1 MLKLFKLLNFTTLLS
16 LGFTAFGNYP
26 TESIEKLIRH
36 ADTTYW
42 LGQAEKGDVRLFNRG
57 LSALEQAE
65 ALCQEL
71 PDKKKASTQAR
82 IDGLRTDIIEQK
94 EMAHDTLWGVFPLLR
109 FTIFD
114 KDNWEWFDD
123 PKIMSTSR
131 ATVGLRDTLIQNW
144 RNLPQMDVAYAA
156 LEQEDSRRVRSYT
169 LENETAYLINENPK
183 FFNHNALEIA
193 TALSPE
199 QADIFYTQGMN
210 QEIGDLLCE
219 SFGIKR
225 LIEFRIEE
233 MDQFGNDHFFVAKAA
248 LHEKGEGIG
257 EARTFVY
264 GFTRDVTSRI
274 WWIIAPIIILLG
286 FSTFMRSFFDT
297 ASKIPGWLGP
307 CGYLI
312 GFAVTCV
319 GANSLSPL
327 LPLAE
332 MIVQYGFWYIC
343 MCGAIFITLPCLLG
357 ILLIRKFL
365 GTNSPNN
372 PLLWF
377 TCLFPFALGGISFS
391 AYPVFTY
398 LPFNEAVVVFASFLL
413 IGTTSTIAISIALG
427 TKGLEGGS
435 SYGPSVFNLAK
446 LGIAGAFGYALYI
459 LPEGDTNSFTLAGLG
474 APALFA
480 MLSMFAPSPKG
491 TNALLIGVLLGT
503 TGGIFF
509 MTGSTGLMIACGAS
523 SLLAV
528 PMGLRYLLTFQTIQV
543 EQEQTDSS
551 EFQLDQETS
560 LEQTRC
566 NFSQQL
572 RKCREGKAP
581 FSGSSNFSDAKNKIH
596 TALDN
601 KSMLYLR
608 IHGQAGSGKTRMAK
622 ELIYQSSGKAL
633 LIFQLE
639 CDVSAGQNT
648 PYASISK
655 ILERTGNSLS
665 LNGEEIWNDSLTSE
679 LFGIMESVIP
689 FGNLVGETVNQS
701 ETQST
706 PTSGEIAVSLL
717 KSFQKCTEDD
727 GVNILIFIDN
737 AEKID
742 PASREVIDQLINLT
756 GENPSQNAL
765 TVIECSRQKIE
776 QFDPN
781 DWFSSYSPSIDVNN
795 FLCST
800 LSIDTSISK
809 SLSLQTG
816 GHNISPT
823 LLLNW
828 MEHASD
834 SGFFDESTA
843 PFRRHPNF
851 KEDLPSPPESV
862 YDSMQLLIEK
872 LPHDC
877 KTTLEHAACI
887 GLSFDLEA
895 LNFTRERSKGA
906 ILDHL
911 EEAEEAG
918 LVEDIP
924 DEDEQF
930 RFTSPIILEC
940 LERILCFSGLS
951 NLRQRAIETHKKLA
965 DLHSRNL
972 DSNLFQAARHAS
984 LSGSGY
990 SEKALPLCVKAA
1002 EKAFQLN
1009 AFIEAKEYAQK
1020 AISLSERDKHP
1031 KINLRWTALRIY
1043 LQSFEITG
1051 TLNDFPAT
1059 LEKMYM
1065 ELVSSDSSAQSD
1077 EKSRLCATL
1086 AISLAKF
1093 DNFDDSLQCLNKASD
1108 SQSGSTL
1115 AQLEI
1120 AHAHAFLEMRQG
1132 KCLEAIQSLDEVLQN
1147 KSDGQ
1152 EGLATKQATAKALD
1166 SRANAKLNQQ
1176 DERISSEQRSSAI
1189 DDINHSLKIKREI
1202 GDKAGQAMSLGTLGR
1217 YYLLTKNDKFFK
1229 EHSVDAVSAFE
1240 EDLKISE
1247 EIGDLIG
1254 QLKMPG
1260 LIAGCHRRSKDYET
1274 AIQHYQTAESKAR
1287 KHKST
1292 LDLAFALSGLAFCYN
1307 KLGRDN
1313 QSDKIGKKLAQEI
1326 SGMESKT
1333 LSHLRYELK
1342 WLDSIGLEKDWVEK
1356 IKSAEESL

>member
-1 MLKLFKLLNFTTLLS
+1 MFKFIKYLKYIIFFVPVI
-16 LGFTAFGNYP
+16 TASGNSP
-26 TESIEKLIRH
+26 VESIEKLIRH

-57 LSALEQAE
+57 LSALDQAE
-65 ALCQEL
+65 VLCQEL
-71 PDKKKASTQAR
+71 PGKKKASVQAR

-225 LIEFRIEE
+225 LIEFRVEE
-233 MDQFGNDHFFVAKAA
+233 MDQFGDDHFFVAKAA

-274 WWIIAPIIILLG
+274 WWIIVPIIILLG

-332 MIVQYGFWYIC
+332 MIVQYGFWYIS

-639 CDVSAGQNT
+639 CDVSTGQST
-648 PYASISK
+648 PYASIAK
-655 ILERTGNSLS
+655 ILERTGNSLAQ
-665 LNGEEIWNDSLTSE
+665 GRYDTWNDNLTNE

-689 FGNLVGETVNQS
+689 FGNLVGESINQS
-701 ETQST
+701 DNQST

-717 KSFQKCTEDD
+717 KSFQKYAQEDE
-727 GVNILIFIDN
+727 VQILLFIDN

-742 PASREVIDQLINLT
+742 PASREVIDQLVELA
-756 GENPSQNAL
+756 GENSSENAL
-765 TVIECSRQKIE
+765 TILECSRQKPVKFE
-776 QFDPN
+776 QKG
-781 DWFSSYSPSIDVNN
+781 WFSACSPSINVEQ
-795 FLCST
+795 FLST
-800 LSIDTSISK
+800 TLGIDSSISK
-809 SLSLQTG
+809 SFSAQAG
-816 GHNISPT
+816 GKNLSPT

-834 SGFFDESTA
+834 SGFFDDSKF
-843 PFRRHPNF
+843 PFQKHAGF
-851 KEDLPSPPESV
+851 KGDLPHPPDSV
-862 YDSMQLLIEK
+862 YDSMQSLL
-872 LPHDC
+872 
-877 KTTLEHAACI
+877 
-887 GLSFDLEA
+887 G
-895 LNFTRERSKGA
+895 
-906 ILDHL
+906 
-911 EEAEEAG
+911 
-918 LVEDIP
+918 
-924 DEDEQF
+924 
-930 RFTSPIILEC
+930 
-940 LERILCFSGLS
+940 
-951 NLRQRAIETHKKLA
+951 ET
-965 DLHSRNL
+965 
-972 DSNLFQAARHAS
+972 
-984 LSGSGY
+984 
-990 SEKALPLCVKAA
+990 
-1002 EKAFQLN
+1002 
-1009 AFIEAKEYAQK
+1009 
-1020 AISLSERDKHP
+1020 
-1031 KINLRWTALRIY
+1031 
-1043 LQSFEITG
+1043 
-1051 TLNDFPAT
+1051 FP
-1059 LEKMYM
+1059 
-1065 ELVSSDSSAQSD
+1065 
-1077 EKSRLCATL
+1077 
-1086 AISLAKF
+1086 
-1093 DNFDDSLQCLNKASD
+1093 
-1108 SQSGSTL
+1108 
-1115 AQLEI
+1115 
-1120 AHAHAFLEMRQG
+1120 
-1132 KCLEAIQSLDEVLQN
+1132 
-1147 KSDGQ
+1147 
-1152 EGLATKQATAKALD
+1152 
-1166 SRANAKLNQQ
+1166 
-1176 DERISSEQRSSAI
+1176 
-1189 DDINHSLKIKREI
+1189 
-1202 GDKAGQAMSLGTLGR
+1202 
-1217 YYLLTKNDKFFK
+1217 
-1229 EHSVDAVSAFE
+1229 
-1240 EDLKISE
+1240 
-1247 EIGDLIG
+1247 
-1254 QLKMPG
+1254 
-1260 LIAGCHRRSKDYET
+1260 
-1274 AIQHYQTAESKAR
+1274 
-1287 KHKST
+1287 
-1292 LDLAFALSGLAFCYN
+1292 
-1307 KLGRDN
+1307 
-1313 QSDKIGKKLAQEI
+1313 
-1326 SGMESKT
+1326 
-1333 LSHLRYELK
+1333 
-1342 WLDSIGLEKDWVEK
+1342 
-1356 IKSAEESL
+1356 

>member
-1 MLKLFKLLNFTTLLS
+1 MFKFIKYLKYIIFFVPVI
-16 LGFTAFGNYP
+16 TASGNSP
-26 TESIEKLIRH
+26 VESIEKLIRH

-57 LSALEQAE
+57 LSALDQAE
-65 ALCQEL
+65 VLCQKL
-71 PDKKKASTQAR
+71 PGKKKAFVQAR

-225 LIEFRIEE
+225 LIEFRVEE
-233 MDQFGNDHFFVAKAA
+233 MDQFGDDHFFVAKAA

-274 WWIIAPIIILLG
+274 WWIIVPIIILLG

-332 MIVQYGFWYIC
+332 MIVQYGFWYIS

-435 SYGPSVFNLAK
+435 SLGPSVFNLAK

-480 MLSMFAPSPKG
+480 LLSMFAPSPKG

-528 PMGLRYLLTFQTIQV
+528 PMGLRYLLTFQSIQE

-551 EFQLDQETS
+551 EFQSAQDTS
-560 LEQTRC
+560 IEPTRC

-581 FSGSSNFSDAKNKIH
+581 YSGSSDFSDAKNKIH

-639 CDVSAGQNT
+639 CDVSTGQST
-648 PYASISK
+648 PYASIAK
-655 ILERTGNSLS
+655 ILERTGNSLAQ
-665 LNGEEIWNDSLTSE
+665 GRYDTWNDNLTNE

-689 FGNLVGETVNQS
+689 FGNLVGESINQS
-701 ETQST
+701 DNQST

-717 KSFQKCTEDD
+717 KSFQKYAQEDE
-727 GVNILIFIDN
+727 VQILLFIDN

-742 PASREVIDQLINLT
+742 PASREVIDQLVELA
-756 GENPSQNAL
+756 GENSSENAL
-765 TVIECSRQKIE
+765 TILECSRQKPVKFE
-776 QFDPN
+776 QKG
-781 DWFSSYSPSIDVNN
+781 WFSACSPSINVEQ
-795 FLCST
+795 FLST
-800 LSIDTSISK
+800 TLGIDSSISK
-809 SLSLQTG
+809 SFSAQAG
-816 GHNISPT
+816 GKNLSPT

-834 SGFFDESTA
+834 SGFFDDSKFPFQKHAGFKGDLPTA
-843 PFRRHPNF
+843 P
-851 KEDLPSPPESV
+851 DSV
-862 YDSMQLLIEK
+862 YDSMQSLLGK
-872 LPHDC
+872 LSHDAT
-877 KTTLEHAACI
+877 TTLEHAACI
-887 GLSFDLEA
+887 GLVFDLEA
-895 LNFTRERSKGA
+895 LHFTRERSKGA

-911 EEAEEAG
+911 EEAENAG
-918 LVEDIP
+918 LIEDLP
-924 DEDEQF
+924 HEDEKF

-940 LERILCFSGLS
+940 LERKLYFSEGS
-951 NLRQRAIETHKKLA
+951 NLRQRAIETHKKLT
-965 DLHSRNL
+965 DFYSRNL
-972 DSNLFQAARHAS
+972 DTNLFQAARHAS
-984 LSGSGY
+984 LSGAGY
-990 SEKALPLCVKAA
+990 SEKALPLCVQAA
-1002 EKAFQLN
+1002 EKAFQIN
-1009 AFIEAKEYAQK
+1009 AFAEANEYATK
-1020 AISLSERDKHP
+1020 AISLSDRKDHP
-1031 KINLRWTALRIY
+1031 DPDLRWTAFRIHV
-1043 LQSFEITG
+1043 QSLEIIG
-1051 TLNDFPAT
+1051 PKDRFNPILKKIFDELN
-1059 LEKMYM
+1059 
-1065 ELVSSDSSAQSD
+1065 SSKSAQSD
-1077 EKSRLCATL
+1077 AKARLWSALSISFAKLDHFDDATL
-1086 AISLAKF
+1086 CVENAGNLNESSL
-1093 DNFDDSLQCLNKASD
+1093 
-1108 SQSGSTL
+1108 L
-1115 AQLEI
+1115 ARLEC
-1120 AHAHAFLEMRQG
+1120 AHAHAFLNMRQG
-1132 KCLEAIQSLDEVLQN
+1132 KCLEAIDSLYTALENSGTEETL
-1147 KSDGQ
+1147 
-1152 EGLATKQATAKALD
+1152 LIKQAIAKALD

-1176 DERISSEQRSSAI
+1176 DDRISPEQRSSAI
-1189 DDINHSLKIKREI
+1189 DDIKESLSIKREI

-1217 YYLLTKNDKFFK
+1217 YYLFAKEDKFFAQ
-1229 EHSVDAVSAFE
+1229 HSQDAVNAFE

-1247 EIGDLIG
+1247 EIGDLVG

-1260 LIAGCHRRSKDYET
+1260 LIAGCHRRSKNYEV
-1274 AIQHYQTAESKAR
+1274 AIDHYENAANKAR
-1287 KHKST
+1287 AHEST
-1292 LDLAFALSGLAFCYN
+1292 LDLAFALSGLAFCAHQ
-1307 KLGRDN
+1307 LGRN
-1313 QSDKIGKKLAQEI
+1313 EQSDEAGSEMEKII
-1326 SGMESKT
+1326 SQMESKT
-1333 LSHLRYELK
+1333 LSHLKFELK
-1342 WLDSIGLEKDWVEK
+1342 WLSEGGLETEWADQ
-1356 IKSAEESL
+1356 IKSAG